1 MARVLVWYGE
11 LATARSLVWR
21 GVLLVLPGL
30 LWLMAFLVLPGLV
43 LIPLSFAERGPYG
56 EVIWTFT
63 WENYRRLLGFGV
75 LGFSL
80 DNLLALVRTVWV
92 ALVTTLLAAVLAYPI
107 AFFIRAQ
114 HPRRR
119 YLVLS
124 LVLIPFWTNIV
135 IRTYAWQLLLAPEMP
150 FARILAALGLVEP
163 GMALFPSSLAVY
175 LGMLSAFLPFMV
187 LPLYSSVER
196 MDESLLEA
204 VRDLYGGPG
213 RAFLHGILPQ
223 TLPGL
228 TVGGILPFIPA
239 MGMFVVPDL
248 LGGAKHLLV
257 GNLIQQTFYTMR
269 DWPYGAALSLVLI
282 LLTLVAL
289 RLYRRYGKEVELA

>member
-1 MARVLVWYGE
+1 MDRVVVWYGE
-11 LATARSLVWR
+11 LTTARNLLWR

-30 LWLMAFLVLPGLV
+30 LWLLAFLVLPGLV
-43 LIPLSFAERGPYG
+43 LIPLSFAERGAFG
-56 EVIWTFT
+56 EVVWTFT
-63 WENYRRLLGFGV
+63 WDNYRRLLGFGV

-80 DNLLALVRTVWV
+80 DNLMALFRTLWV
-92 ALVTTLLAAVLAYPI
+92 ALVTTVLAGIVAYPV
-107 AFFIRAQ
+107 AFFIRSQPA
-114 HPRRR
+114 HRR
-119 YLVLS
+119 YFFLA

-150 FARILAALGLVEP
+150 FARILSALGLVEP

-175 LGMLSAFLPFMV
+175 MGMLSAFLPFMV
-187 LPLYSSVER
+187 LPVYSSVER
-196 MDESLLEA
+196 LDESLLEA
-204 VRDLYGGPG
+204 VRDLYGGPV
-213 RAFLHGILPQ
+213 RVFLHGVLPQ

-228 TVGGILPFIPA
+228 TVGAILTFIPA

-248 LGGAKHLLV
+248 LGGARHLLV
-257 GNLIQQTFYTMR
+257 GNLIQQAFHSMR

-282 LLTLVAL
+282 LLTLLAL